1 MKNVFKTTLRIN
13 GEYLGAELVEFGDKE
28 MLLHLESNE
37 LVIMKACVFEMWC
50 NHPELNLTLD
60 APKNGG
66 GLRHLH

>member
-1 MKNVFKTTLRIN
+1 MKNVFKATLKIN
-13 GEYLGAELVEFGDKE
+13 GEYLDAELVEFSDKG

-50 NHPELNLTLD
+50 SHQELNLILD

-66 GLRHLH
+66 GFRYLH